1 MIAFRIQAI
10 VDNCTRPAKE
20 PLATEAGLSY
30 WIEYGDKNLL
40 FDTGHKE
47 AIQKNLPLL
56 NRKLNQIDGIILSHG
71 HYDHTGGMTWVME
84 ELNKDIPIYAKASVT
99 DPVWSER
106 ITGMAYAGTDPE
118 ILAPIQK
125 NLHAIE
131 SVEEIM
137 PGFFL
142 VPRASQRFPQPESSK
157 FLFEGEEGHLLPD
170 SFRNEC
176 FVVVQRPEGIVVLS
190 GCSHQGIAN
199 IVDKAQTLFPNQ
211 PVVSVIGGFHLQG
224 RKPDFKERPETI
236 DAVARF
242 LQRQVVGTIHT
253 GHCTSVP
260 GFERLQTILGD
271 QVDYFYAGD
280 VLEL

>member
-1 MIAFRIQAI
+1 MIAFKIQAI

-30 WIEYGDKNLL
+30 WIEYGDQNLL

-47 AIQKNLPLL
+47 AIKKNLPLL
-56 NRKLNQIDGIILSHG
+56 KRDLKQIDGIILSHG
-71 HYDHTGGMTWVME
+71 HYDHTGGMAWVLKE
-84 ELNKDIPIYAKASVT
+84 RNKDIPIYAKASVT

-106 ITGMAYAGTDPE
+106 ISGIAYAGTDPE
-118 ILAPIQK
+118 IVSAIQK

-142 VPRASQRFPQPESSK
+142 VPKASERYPQPESSK
-157 FLFEGEEGHLLPD
+157 FLFEGEEGQFRPD
-170 SFRNEC
+170 SFTNEC
-176 FVVVQRPEGIVVLS
+176 FVVVQRAKGIVVLS

-199 IVDKAQTLFPNQ
+199 IVDKAQTLFPDQ
-211 PVVSVIGGFHLQG
+211 PVLSVIGGFHLQG
-224 RKPDFKERPETI
+224 RKPDFKEKPETI
-236 DAVARF
+236 DAVAQL
-242 LQRQVVGTIHT
+242 LQTRVAGTIHT

-260 GFERLQTILGD
+260 GFERLQLTLGD
-271 QVDYFYAGD
+271 QVEYFYAGD
-280 VLEL
+280 VLDF